1 MLKKTFLK
9 ALPLLL
15 IGIFSSCKEEQLSNK
30 STDFTK
36 ASLFTSGIEGPAVDS
51 QGNLYAVNFQKE
63 GTIGKVDKNGNASLL
78 IKLPKNSIGNGIRFD
93 KNDNMF
99 IADYVN
105 HNILQVKKGENKV
118 RIYASD
124 STMNQPNDLAIAPN
138 GNLYASDP
146 NWSND
151 TGNLWLVKDEKIILL
166 EKDMGTT
173 NGVEVSPNGQKLYV
187 NESVQRN
194 IWVYDINSDGTV
206 TNKKLFKKFTDFGM
220 DGMRCD
226 IEGNLYVCRYGK
238 GTVVMLS
245 PEGNVLREIVLKG
258 KNVTN
263 IAFGGKDKKQCFV
276 TVSDRGCF
284 ETFFAEFPGRSF

>member
-15 IGIFSSCKEEQLSNK
+15 VGIFYSCKEEKLSNK
-30 STDFTK
+30 SIDFTK
-36 ASLFTSGIEGPAVDS
+36 EFLFTKGIEGPAVDS

-63 GTIGKVDKNGNASLL
+63 GTIGKVDKNGNTSLF
-78 IKLPKNSIGNGIRFD
+78 IQLPNNSIGNGIRFD

-105 HNILQVKKGENKV
+105 HHILQVRKGEKSV
-118 RIYASD
+118 RIFASD
-124 STMNQPNDLAIAPN
+124 ATMNQPNDLAIAPN
-138 GNLYASDP
+138 VNLYASDP
-146 NWSND
+146 NWSKNS
-151 TGNLWLVKDEKIILL
+151 GNLWLIKDEKITLL

-173 NGVEVSPNGQKLYV
+173 NGVEVSPDGKKLYV

-226 IEGNLYVCRYGK
+226 TQGNLYVCRYGK

-245 PEGNVLREIVLKG
+245 PEGKMLREIELKG

>member
-1 MLKKTFLK
+1 MKKTFLK
-9 ALPLLL
+9 TLPLLL
-15 IGIFSSCKEEQLSNK
+15 LGIFYSCKEEQLSNK

-36 ASLFTSGIEGPAVDS
+36 EFLFTKGIEGPAVDRK
-51 QGNLYAVNFQKE
+51 GNLYAVNFQKE
-63 GTIGKVDKNGNASLL
+63 GTIGKVDKQGKASLF
-78 IKLPKNSIGNGIRFD
+78 IELPKNSIGNGIRFD

-105 HNILQVKKGENKV
+105 HTILQVRKDENRV

-146 NWSND
+146 NWSNN
-151 TGNLWLVKDEKIILL
+151 TGNLWLIKDEKITLL

-173 NGVEVSPNGQKLYV
+173 NGVEVSPNGKKLYV

-194 IWVYDINSDGTV
+194 IWVFDINSDGTV

-226 IEGNLYVCRYGK
+226 TQGNLYVCRYGK

-245 PEGNVLREIVLKG
+245 PEGKMLREIKLKG

-284 ETFFAEFPGRSF
+284 ETFFAKFPGRSF